1 MEITLKFNEPLN
13 ISLQVG
19 DTIWYT
25 TPASVGGY
33 DTAAKDTINKLGNV
47 EFISNQYQAY
57 EIKVS
62 HPHDPNDPSVIAPV
76 ITTSSFIMFSK
87 NNKVNLGKVKG
98 YYAEVNLKNNSTEK
112 AELFAVSSEIVQ
124 SSK

>member
-1 MEITLKFNEPLN
+1 MEITLKFDEPLN
-13 ISLQVG
+13 MSLQVG

-25 TPASVGGY
+25 TPSTVGGY
-33 DTAAKDTINKLGNV
+33 DTATKDSLIKLGNV

-62 HPHDPNDPSVIAPV
+62 QPHDPNDPNVVAPV
-76 ITTSSFIMFSK
+76 LTNQSFVMFSK

-112 AELFAVSSEIVQ
+112 AELFAVSSEISE